1 MSQPDSPLKEITT
14 EMITSADG
22 TSLGVRCLG
31 SGSPVVIVHGS
42 ISTAESWMQV
52 ASQLA
57 IYHRVFVL
65 DRRGRGRSGDAPKY
79 TLGTEAADIA
89 AVLALAAES
98 TGNVPTLVGHS
109 YGAVCT
115 LEAVRLGSQV
125 ASLVLY
131 EPPLPVDG
139 PVAGEHLTPYA
150 AAIAASDNDAA
161 MRIAMEHFIRA
172 PAAETEA
179 IAATP
184 LWGQFLEL
192 APTWTR
198 ELEQIDASASVMP
211 EYGESTTRTLLLVG
225 EHSPKHLVG
234 ASAYLESRLRD
245 VSKHVLTGQAH
256 FANLVDP
263 GQVASAINTF
273 LDR

>member
-1 MSQPDSPLKEITT
+1 MTQPDSPLEEITT
-14 EMITSADG
+14 EMVTSADG

-42 ISTAESWMQV
+42 ISTAESWLQV

-57 IYHRVFVL
+57 VNHRVFVL
-65 DRRGRGRSGDAPKY
+65 DRRGRGLSGDAPEY

-89 AVLALAAES
+89 AVLALAVES
-98 TGNVPTLVGHS
+98 TGGIPTLVGHS
-109 YGAVCT
+109 YGAICT
-115 LEAVRLGSQV
+115 LEAVRQGSQV

-139 PVAGEHLTPYA
+139 PVAGQYLAPYA

-184 LWGQFLEL
+184 LWGSFLSL

-198 ELEQIDASASVMP
+198 ELEQIDACVSVMS

-234 ASAYLESRLRD
+234 ASAYLASKLPD
-245 VSKHVLTGQAH
+245 VTKQVLASQSH

-263 GQVASAINTF
+263 GSVAAAIDAF
-273 LDR
+273 SDR

>member
-1 MSQPDSPLKEITT
+1 MAQPDSPVDDITT
-14 EMITSADG
+14 EMVTSADG
-22 TSLGVRCLG
+22 TSLGVHCLG

-42 ISTAESWMQV
+42 ISTAESWLQV
-52 ASQLA
+52 ASHLA
-57 IYHRVFVL
+57 IDHRVFVL
-65 DRRGRGRSGDAPKY
+65 DRRGRGLSGDAPEY
-79 TLGTEAADIA
+79 TLETEAADIA

-98 TGNVPTLVGHS
+98 TGGVPTLVGHS
-109 YGAVCT
+109 YGSICT
-115 LEAVRLGSQV
+115 LEAVRRGSQV

-139 PVAGEHLTPYA
+139 PVAGQHLAPYA
-150 AAIAASDNDAA
+150 AAIAASDNDGA

-184 LWGQFLEL
+184 LWGLFLSL

-198 ELEQIDASASVMP
+198 ELEQIDACVSVMS
-211 EYGESTTRTLLLVG
+211 EYGESATRTMLLVG
-225 EHSPKHLVG
+225 EQSPKHLVG
-234 ASAYLESRLRD
+234 ASAYLESRLRN
-245 VSKHVLTGQAH
+245 VSKNVLTGQAH

>member
-1 MSQPDSPLKEITT
+1 MAQPDSPVEDISTQ
-14 EMITSADG
+14 MVTSADG
-22 TSLGVRCLG
+22 TSLGVHCLG

-42 ISTAESWMQV
+42 ISTAQSWLQV

-57 IYHRVFVL
+57 VDHQVFVL
-65 DRRGRGRSGDAPKY
+65 DRRGRGQSGDAPKY

-109 YGAVCT
+109 YGAICT

-125 ASLVLY
+125 TSLVLY

-139 PVAGEHLTPYA
+139 PVAGQHLTPYA

-234 ASAYLESRLRD
+234 ASAYLEARLSD

-263 GQVASAINTF
+263 VQVASAINTF

>member
-1 MSQPDSPLKEITT
+1 MAQPDSPLEDITT
-14 EMITSADG
+14 EMVTSTDG
-22 TSLGVRCLG
+22 TSLGVHCLG

-42 ISTAESWMQV
+42 ISTAESWLQV
-52 ASQLA
+52 ASHLA
-57 IYHRVFVL
+57 VDHRVFVL
-65 DRRGRGRSGDAPKY
+65 DRRGRGLSGDAPEY

-98 TGNVPTLVGHS
+98 TGNIPTLVGHS
-109 YGAVCT
+109 YGAICT
-115 LEAVRLGSQV
+115 LEAVRRGSEV

-139 PVAGEHLTPYA
+139 PVAGQYLAPYA

-198 ELEQIDASASVMP
+198 ELEQIDSSASVMP

-234 ASAYLESRLRD
+234 ASAYLDSRLRD

-263 GQVASAINTF
+263 GQVASTINTF
-273 LDR
+273 LDY